1 LAGSCI
7 LVDAFLHGASAY
19 PIRAV
24 SLAVLTAAPLLF
36 RRRWP
41 LGVLVVTMAGAVL
54 CAGALEAPNGAVAA
68 ALVPLFDVAAFG
80 SRRRSIVV
88 GVATAATLVL
98 ATALFS
104 SQLEVGSAA
113 IRLLLLLGAIA
124 VGEIYRSRRAL
135 QREEARR
142 RDEEALRQQ
151 REQEQRIVEERLRIA
166 RDVHDSI
173 AHALV
178 AINVQAGVAAH
189 LGPNASMEETLTEIK
204 QLSADALTE
213 LRATLGLVRPGSEQA
228 PTSPASDL
236 GALPELL
243 ERSRSAGLD
252 VDMTVSLDGR
262 PVPAAVGQAGF
273 RIVQE
278 SLTNILRHAGA
289 SRATI
294 CVRSAGD
301 HLELIVEDDGSPA
314 APQPAAGHGLQGMRE
329 RAAAIGGELRAGPNP
344 TGGWR
349 VHATLPTSMSAT

>member
-1 LAGSCI
+1 M
-7 LVDAFLHGASAY
+7 
-19 PIRAV
+19 
-24 SLAVLTAAPLLF
+24 T
-36 RRRWP
+36 
-41 LGVLVVTMAGAVL
+41 GAVL

-104 SQLEVGSAA
+104 SHLEVGSAA
-113 IRLLLLLGAIA
+113 IRLLVLLGAIA

-142 RDEEALRQQ
+142 RDEGALRQQ

-173 AHALV
+173 GHALV

-189 LGPNASMEETLTEIK
+189 LGGRNGSMEETLMQIK
-204 QLSADALTE
+204 QLSADALSE
-213 LRATLGLVRPGSEQA
+213 LRATLGLVRPRSEDA
-228 PTSPASDL
+228 LTFPASDL

-243 ERSRSAGLD
+243 ERTRSAGLD
-252 VDMTVSLDGR
+252 VDMTVSLEGS

-278 SLTNILRHAGA
+278 SLTNILRHADA
-289 SRATI
+289 TRATI
-294 CVRSAGD
+294 CVRGSTN
-301 HLELIVEDDGSPA
+301 HLELIVEDNGSPA
-314 APQPAAGHGLQGMRE
+314 TPQPRAGHGLQGMRE
-329 RAAAIGGELRAGPNP
+329 RAAALGGELRAGPSP

-349 VHATLPTSMSAT
+349 VHATLPIPVGAA